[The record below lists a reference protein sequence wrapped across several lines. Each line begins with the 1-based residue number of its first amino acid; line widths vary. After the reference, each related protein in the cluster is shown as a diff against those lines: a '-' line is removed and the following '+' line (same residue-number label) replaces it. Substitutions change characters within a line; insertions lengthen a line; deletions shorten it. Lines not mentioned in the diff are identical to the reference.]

1 MFDNTPV
8 TTVIENEIYA
18 EDIGTSLIRLQN
30 PWKKLGRGG
39 FSRISIPN
47 MLFYRLY
54 GYKIEAVSGSLTDEI
69 TIRKVEKANPDY
81 SFGDAGEVVNWF
93 DKDEIDPAYFSI
105 KDKFGDLM
113 RHSGTAAIVGKIM
126 AKAQAS
132 RGDVAKSTSENKV
145 LQQMLAQ
152 MSFESLL
159 KQAGANVVP
168 PEMVKAINDM
178 LQKVKKD

>member
-1 MFDNTPV
+1 
-8 TTVIENEIYA
+8 
-18 EDIGTSLIRLQN
+18 
-30 PWKKLGRGG
+30 
-39 FSRISIPN
+39 

-145 LQQMLAQ
+145 LQQMLAIAPK
-152 MSFESLL
+152 EVRVLL
-159 KQAGANVVP
+159 PVP
-168 PEMVKAINDM
+168 LRLV
-178 LQKVKKD
+178 

>member
-1 MFDNTPV
+1 
-8 TTVIENEIYA
+8 
-18 EDIGTSLIRLQN
+18 
-30 PWKKLGRGG
+30 
-39 FSRISIPN
+39 